1 MTGKPDKRL
10 GAAVAEF
17 ESLVNELK
25 GDCDKC
31 PQDFRE
37 RLLIFDSQIEALR
50 QEREALAKERRELR
64 AEREKLAALYQINMR
79 VLNIVNA
86 PGKAGEQRW
95 QRNVGG
101 NQHSSQSLT
110 LKAYAKN
117 SR

>member
-1 MTGKPDKRL
+1 MCTQKD
-10 GAAVAEF
+10 F
-17 ESLVNELK
+17 EEQ
-25 GDCDKC
+25 GCR
-31 PQDFRE
+31 Q
-37 RLLIFDSQIEALR
+37 RLLILDSQIRALR
-50 QEREALAKERRELR
+50 QEREALAQERRKLR
-64 AEREKLAALYQINMR
+64 AEREKLHALYTINLR

>member
-10 GAAVAEF
+10 TVSEF
-17 ESLVNELK
+17 ESLVNEIK

-31 PQDFRE
+31 TQDCRA
-37 RLLIFDSQIEALR
+37 RLLIFDSQIEGLR
-50 QEREALAKERRELR
+50 REREALARERRELR

-95 QRNVGG
+95 QRNKSGS
-101 NQHSSQSLT
+101 QHSSLSRT

>member
-1 MTGKPDKRL
+1 MNEVLKKEL
-10 GAAVAEF
+10 AEF
-17 ESLVNELK
+17 EALVEK
-25 GDCDKC
+25 PTEDCDKC
-31 PQDFRE
+31 PQDCRE
-37 RLLIFDSQIEALR
+37 RLLILDSQIEALR
-50 QEREALAKERRELR
+50 QELGALAKERRELR